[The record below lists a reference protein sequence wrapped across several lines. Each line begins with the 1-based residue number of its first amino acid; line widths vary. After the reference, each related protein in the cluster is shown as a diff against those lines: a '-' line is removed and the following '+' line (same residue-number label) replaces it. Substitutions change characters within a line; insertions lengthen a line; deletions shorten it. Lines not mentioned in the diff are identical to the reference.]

1 MTHHHINITD
11 GINPKDLL
19 GGQAPQPKNEY
30 EVIAP
35 MFKHS
40 RTYQPGETITLDTKT
55 ATSFIEAGNIKEKQ

>member
-1 MTHHHINITD
+1 MTDHKITISD
-11 GINPKDLL
+11 GIESKDLL
-19 GGQAPQPKNEY
+19 GGQQPQQKNEY

-40 RTYQPGETITLDTKT
+40 RTYQPGETITLDQKT